1 MATPESVPGQIA
13 VSPARLWASR
23 LVRIAVVALV
33 IAAEISIIV
42 EVRSAF
48 EPVNPYFTV
57 LSNIFGAVV
66 LAIALFRPV
75 PDAVRGAAVT
85 YLGLTGIVYNSMLRG
100 IDVQTPGFANEVLH
114 VIVPILMVAD
124 WILAPP
130 TTRIT
135 GRHVLMWMAAPILYL
150 VYTLIRGPFVDW
162 YPYPFLDPRPNG
174 YLAVVIG
181 SVLVALAFAL
191 AAFVVAWTGNRLLA
205 LTDPQAARKA
215 SSAG

>member
-1 MATPESVPGQIA
+1 MSTPAQVT

-23 LVRIAVVALV
+23 LVRIAVVVLV

-42 EVRSAF
+42 EVGPAF
-48 EPVNPYFTV
+48 EPVNHYSYFTV

-66 LAIALFRPV
+66 LAVALARPV
-75 PDAVRGAAVT
+75 PDVLRGAAVT
-85 YLGLTGIVYNSMLRG
+85 YLGLTGIVYNTMLRG

-130 TTRIT
+130 TVRIT
-135 GRHVLMWMAAPILYL
+135 GRHILIWMAAPIAYL

-181 SVLVALAFAL
+181 SVLVALVFAL
-191 AAFVVAWTGNRLLA
+191 AAFVVAWTGNRLRALA
-205 LTDPQAARKA
+205 LSQASSKA